1 MPTCITVQKKLMK
14 TTFGEY
20 MKFIIILCWA
30 ISFSLIAADKD
41 SISRG
46 KLIYDSVCFACHGK
60 NLEGATGHNLKD
72 SEWLHGGSKEQ
83 IKATINRGFPEK
95 GMVAFGAIYNDKQ
108 IEDLTNYILS
118 CQEGLRDMEYKIF
131 HNATIETGVNWN
143 SQKPNKQAK
152 INPPH
157 INLNLPE
164 VDQYAIQYK
173 GKLLIPAHMA
183 GNFKIKGLVRQK
195 DGFSL
200 HIDGKEIKIKLS
212 KTKRFDQ
219 DIKLA
224 AGSHDIE
231 FRYIKNFK
239 SSTLHL
245 DLNGKAKG
253 TIPLSA
259 ESYRRSITNKY
270 IVKAKDTFLII
281 RKRVNNL
288 APGSII
294 VNHQDKMN
302 YAIDPHNGGLNAVW
316 TGDSIDIGPNIF
328 ARGQKAASFLGKQLM
343 NKGEKVELYIDGAE
357 RKLRFIGYSDKP
369 RPKFMY
375 KYGSHE
381 LHVESFLGPDGLV
394 LSYSTPSGN
403 SPKIQLKLPKSLN
416 CKTSKGS
423 VKGELFTPATQTSFQ
438 VIIPVQEKK

>member
-1 MPTCITVQKKLMK
+1 MKLTLIHLLAITL
-14 TTFGEY
+14 
-20 MKFIIILCWA
+20 
-30 ISFSLIAADKD
+30 SLGASNKD
-41 SISRG
+41 SIAKG

-83 IKATINRGFPEK
+83 IKATIKKGFPEK
-95 GMVAFGAIYNDKQ
+95 GMVAFGAIYNDQQ
-108 IEDLTNYILS
+108 IDDVTNYILS
-118 CQEGLRDMEYKIF
+118 RQEGLRDMEYKIF
-131 HNATIETGVNWN
+131 HNATIETGVKWD
-143 SQKPNKQAK
+143 SQKPDKQAK
-152 INPPH
+152 ITPPH

-173 GKLLIPAHMA
+173 GKLLIPEHMA
-183 GNFKIKGLVRQK
+183 GNFKLKGLVRQK

-200 HIDGKEIKIKLS
+200 HIDGKEVKIKLS

-239 SSTLHL
+239 SCTLHL

-375 KYGSHE
+375 KYGSHQ

-423 VKGELFTPATQTSFQ
+423 VKGELFTPYTQTSFQ